1 MVKQHLKELA
11 RRREALSSKAA
22 YVFFFFCGQ
31 IQESLIAIFF

>member
-22 YVFFFFCGQ
+22 YFFCGK
-31 IQESLIAIFF
+31 IQESLIAILF